1 MVNASISSANFS
13 QTTIDSYAN
22 IFSSIT
28 SSSQSNLSAIKN
40 TIANIVKLTDPELKK
55 ATSSNTISAKKQSI
69 TDLEYAINKLSVDT
83 SEKYRNDLTKI
94 QNDMTYSNDTYNAQ
108 IVSKDT
114 DIENTKNTLRY
125 NEESLRLMKAGA
137 TKEEIILAQ
146 NSIAAQKLSLE
157 KVKKNLTKYQLE
169 APFDGTVRKI
179 DFQIGD
185 NILSDEEKYV
195 YIENPNLL
203 EITATVDQLEVVKL
217 KIGQYSKIIFDA
229 YPLLT
234 FTGTVSD
241 INSTPTQTS
250 GVTSYTIKVAMD
262 KGNNSIFSG
271 MSAKVDIVIE

>member
-1 MVNASISSANFS
+1 MAYSTSTYDA
-13 QTTIDSYAN
+13 QLAAKDID
-22 IFSSIT
+22 II
-28 SSSQSNLSAIKN
+28 
-40 TIANIVKLTDPELKK
+40 
-55 ATSSNTISAKKQSI
+55 
-69 TDLEYAINKLSVDT
+69 
-83 SEKYRNDLTKI
+83 
-94 QNDMTYSNDTYNAQ
+94 
-108 IVSKDT
+108 
-114 DIENTKNTLRY
+114 NTKNTLKY
-125 NEESLRLMKAGA
+125 NEESLRILKNGT
-137 TKEEIILAQ
+137 TKEEIILAK

-169 APFDGTVRKI
+169 APFDGTIRKI

-250 GVTSYTIKVAMD
+250 GVTSYTIKIAMD
-262 KGNNSIFSG
+262 KGSNSIFSG
-271 MSAKVDIVIE
+271 MSAKVDIIIEAKENVLIIGTSFIEKRNGKAIILKKNGATDNRIEVVTGISNPTNTGTGSSTRSSIIPTGGGTRNSSSSNTRNGGD